1 MAGKFAS
8 RITCPM
14 AGASTSEAFGT
25 SFQLCQMLDTILY
38 TELCPEN
45 VLTFAFAFVLAFETL
60 GLPLAKASGHVTYIE
75 LMGSFCKAI
84 KPISW
89 SFIMATVRRSR
100 QLQCHH
106 LRRSPTQWTVQIHLG
121 GQCTHVHRSV
131 LRTHLLRDVPLAHA
145 RSPHIGFCPMGCAVV
160 SIPVLCGPLNCP
172 FIWG

>member
-1 MAGKFAS
+1 MQNTILTCRRLFITDCKISNTRLGSLGLNRWLLRMAGKFAS

-84 KPISW
+84 KPIS
-89 SFIMATVRRSR
+89 
-100 QLQCHH
+100 
-106 LRRSPTQWTVQIHLG
+106 
-121 GQCTHVHRSV
+121 
-131 LRTHLLRDVPLAHA
+131 
-145 RSPHIGFCPMGCAVV
+145 
-160 SIPVLCGPLNCP
+160 
-172 FIWG
+172 